1 MPNQWNF
8 TSATL
13 NRIRFVFY
21 HNIKDNERNLCQD
34 LLTTENTNSD
44 LQLHALHYANELL
57 VRVRLSFQNLLQ
69 TRSTWRNNTKKCL
82 RVQTTIN
89 HFYILTFLCFLPQY
103 QRQRKCGFF
112 FRARAEKGIARHID
126 ASSVVRT
133 LVIFDWFVLSMRM
146 QVILDSLFTRP
157 GSASIGG
164 GKKREFRDWTTLAIA
179 GKYFEC
185 DFEKCKYWR

>member
-13 NRIRFVFY
+13 NCIRFVSY

-44 LQLHALHYANELL
+44 LKVHALHYANELL
-57 VRVRLSFQNLLQ
+57 VLVRLSFQKLLQ

-89 HFYILTFLCFLPQY
+89 HISILTFLCFLPQY
-103 QRQRKCGFF
+103 QRQRKCVFF
-112 FRARAEKGIARHID
+112 SERDLKKALRDTLTRAAWYG
-126 ASSVVRT
+126 
-133 LVIFDWFVLSMRM
+133 L
-146 QVILDSLFTRP
+146 
-157 GSASIGG
+157 
-164 GKKREFRDWTTLAIA
+164 
-179 GKYFEC
+179 
-185 DFEKCKYWR
+185 

>member
-8 TSATL
+8 ASATL

-44 LQLHALHYANELL
+44 LQVHALHYANELL

-89 HFYILTFLCFLPQY
+89 HLYILTFLCFLPQY
-103 QRQRKCGFF
+103 QRQRKCFF
-112 FRARAEKGIARHID
+112 FSERELKKALRDTLTRAA
-126 ASSVVRT
+126 
-133 LVIFDWFVLSMRM
+133 W
-146 QVILDSLFTRP
+146 
-157 GSASIGG
+157 
-164 GKKREFRDWTTLAIA
+164 
-179 GKYFEC
+179 
-185 DFEKCKYWR
+185 

>member
-44 LQLHALHYANELL
+44 LQVHALHYANELL

-69 TRSTWRNNTKKCL
+69 TRSTWRNNTKKMFKSTDHDKPL
-82 RVQTTIN
+82 LHSYVFMFFTTISTPKK
-89 HFYILTFLCFLPQY
+89 TF
-103 QRQRKCGFF
+103 FF
-112 FRARAEKGIARHID
+112 FRARAEKGIAQHID

-133 LVIFDWFVLSMRM
+133 LVIFDWFVLIMRM
-146 QVILDSLFTRP
+146 QVILDSLFARL
-157 GSASIGG
+157 GSAPIGG
-164 GKKREFRDWTTLAIA
+164 GKKREFRDWTK
-179 GKYFEC
+179 G
-185 DFEKCKYWR
+185 

>member
-13 NRIRFVFY
+13 NRIQFVFY

-44 LQLHALHYANELL
+44 LQVHALHYANELL

-69 TRSTWRNNTKKCL
+69 TRSTWRKNTKKIFKSTDHDKPL
-82 RVQTTIN
+82 LHSYVFMFFTTISKPKKM
-89 HFYILTFLCFLPQY
+89 CF
-103 QRQRKCGFF
+103 FF

-126 ASSVVRT
+126 ASSLVRT

-146 QVILDSLFTRP
+146 QVILDSFFARP
-157 GSASIGG
+157 G
-164 GKKREFRDWTTLAIA
+164 
-179 GKYFEC
+179 
-185 DFEKCKYWR
+185 